1 MKNKYPVTFKNREV
15 GIAVVEKEGLY
26 NHIRIDCKLP
36 SGSVERAFA
45 YAGENKIPLGICMP
59 RGDRFCVDK
68 RIATSKFPAGDL
80 QFIIGDIEKSFNC
93 SQPWSEIHRIE
104 NARIVIKMEGKTVV
118 IDQESSQQDSGQN
131 P

>member
-1 MKNKYPVTFKNREV
+1 MKNKYPVTFKSREV

-26 NHIRIDCKLP
+26 NHIRIDCKMP

-45 YAGENKIPLGICMP
+45 YVDENKIPLGVCVP
-59 RGDRFCVDK
+59 RGDRFCIDK
-68 RIATSKFPAGDL
+68 RIAVSKFPAGDL
-80 QFIIGDIEKSFNC
+80 HFIIGDIEKRFNC

-104 NARIVIKMEGKTVV
+104 NARIVIKTEGKTVV
-118 IDQESSQQDSGQN
+118 IDQESGQQGSGQN

>member
-1 MKNKYPVTFKNREV
+1 MKNQYPVTYKSREV
-15 GIAVVEKEGLY
+15 GIAIVEKEGLY
-26 NHIRIDCKLP
+26 NRIRIDCKLP
-36 SGSVERAFA
+36 SGSVERAYA

-68 RIATSKFPAGDL
+68 RIAASKFPAGDL

-93 SQPWSEIHRIE
+93 SQPWWEIHKIE
-104 NARIVIKMEGKTVV
+104 NAMLVIKPEGKTVV
-118 IDQESSQQDSGQN
+118 IDQESSQLGSDQN